1 MTAVK
6 TGLAILTAITVG
18 AALFGLTERASRA
31 AESDDYVAQAKHNME
46 AFFAGTDR
54 ALPNAA
60 PKPAAGKKVWVIAC
74 AMAGEGCANPAN
86 AAAFAGRKLG
96 WDMTVQDGRLDPN
109 VYNSLIRTAIT
120 AKVDAIILI
129 AVDCGP
135 AQNTLAQAVAAGIKI
150 IGVYS
155 LDCSQKY
162 FGGKPQF
169 TAQVSYCAKPTSD
182 EATLEA
188 CYERF
193 LNEQYTQNM
202 ADYTIT
208 KLNGKAEA
216 IVMQEDDSV
225 IARIVGEANQAWL
238 AKCPGCIVH
247 VVPFTGLDLLNGRIQ
262 SIAAAALTRYLN
274 ANAVIIPYD
283 AAGFLGVSG
292 AVKGLQASG
301 RNLELIGVEGLSGA
315 ISQIKSGSG
324 QTFATGSPAS
334 WLGWAGVDALVRV
347 FAGEPQVDEGIGVA
361 AIDKDHN
368 LPTST
373 PDYNGNARS
382 DWQANFLKIWGVQ

>member
-18 AALFGLTERASRA
+18 AAFLGLSEKASRA
-31 AESDDYVAQAKHNME
+31 AESGDYVAQAKHNME

-60 PKPAAGKKVWVIAC
+60 PKPVAGKKVWVIAC

-135 AQNTLAQAVAAGIKI
+135 AQGTLAQAVTAGIKI

-169 TAQVSYCAKPTSD
+169 TAQVSYCANPTSD
-182 EATLEA
+182 EVHAGGVL
-188 CYERF
+188 R
-193 LNEQYTQNM
+193 
-202 ADYTIT
+202 
-208 KLNGKAEA
+208 A
-216 IVMQEDDSV
+216 IF
-225 IARIVGEANQAWL
+225 R
-238 AKCPGCIVH
+238 
-247 VVPFTGLDLLNGRIQ
+247 
-262 SIAAAALTRYLN
+262 
-274 ANAVIIPYD
+274 
-283 AAGFLGVSG
+283 
-292 AVKGLQASG
+292 
-301 RNLELIGVEGLSGA
+301 
-315 ISQIKSGSG
+315 
-324 QTFATGSPAS
+324 
-334 WLGWAGVDALVRV
+334 
-347 FAGEPQVDEGIGVA
+347 
-361 AIDKDHN
+361 
-368 LPTST
+368 
-373 PDYNGNARS
+373 
-382 DWQANFLKIWGVQ
+382 